1 MELFDLFRETIS
13 RPELPSNILKGTL
26 RTVSK
31 LLEYKQTLVQ
41 LLLFSSSAD
50 SGRGF
55 KPGPFLK
62 TMFECQFDTHDT
74 YQEEII
80 LLTIQ
85 KIVIQVTKNFSDLLT
100 SDEIFKNCVYF
111 FRVLKKRA
119 INDL

>member
-1 MELFDLFRETIS
+1 M
-13 RPELPSNILKGTL
+13 PSNILRGTL

-31 LLEYKQTLVQ
+31 LFEYKKTLVQ
-41 LLLFSSSAD
+41 LLLQSAD
-50 SGRGF
+50 QTRGF
-55 KPGPFLK
+55 KPGAFLK
-62 TMFECQFDTHDT
+62 TMFECNIDTHDT

-85 KIVIQVTKNFSDLLT
+85 KIVIQVTKSFSDLLS